1 MKTPRNA
8 RAAASATSTPSAPP
22 DADGGAGAGKTQR
35 GIQSVEV
42 AARLLRVLA
51 DARVPLAPSDL
62 AAGAEIA
69 SSQAHAYLVS
79 LTRLGLI
86 KRDALSGRYE
96 AGPLALRLGLLHLAQ
111 EPALREAVPRAAAL
125 AQAHNCSI
133 ALCIAGPQGP
143 TIVRYEHA
151 SLPLHVNLHVGTVM
165 SLPAT
170 STGRVFC
177 AFLDDAALRAMWRNQ
192 TAQPVWHGTTD
203 HRPAEA
209 AAAKAAAQRED
220 TALEHDAAFT
230 ATLDTI
236 RARGFE
242 LGIDSPSP
250 GVSSACVP
258 VLDPQH
264 GLRLTLT
271 AVGATGVL
279 DARPTGALVRA
290 LREAAR
296 AISEAAFP
304 EAASAAASAAPAAA
318 PLPASDP
325 N

>member
-8 RAAASATSTPSAPP
+8 ARPPQPCSP
-22 DADGGAGAGKTQR
+22 DADAGGGKTQR

-42 AARLLRVLA
+42 GARLLRVLA

-96 AGPLALRLGLLHLAQ
+96 AGPLALRLGLLRLAQ
-111 EPALREAVPRAAAL
+111 EPALREAVPRSAAL
-125 AQAHNCSI
+125 AQAHNCSV

-165 SLPAT
+165 SLPDT

-177 AFLDDAALRAMWRNQ
+177 AFLDEAALRAMWTNQ
-192 TAQPVWHGTTD
+192 TAQPVWRGTAD
-203 HRPAEA
+203 PGAANA
-209 AAAKAAAQRED
+209 AAAGKAASKQHPAAPEG
-220 TALEHDAAFT
+220 DAAFPDNLPGDFA
-230 ATLDTI
+230 ATLDAI

-242 LGIDSPSP
+242 LGVDAPSP
-250 GVSSACVP
+250 GVSSVCVP
-258 VLDPQH
+258 VLDPQRA
-264 GLRLTLT
+264 LRLTLT
-271 AVGATGVL
+271 AVGASGSL
-279 DARPTGALVRA
+279 DVRPAGALVRA
-290 LREAAR
+290 LREAAHEI
-296 AISEAAFP
+296 AVAAF
-304 EAASAAASAAPAAA
+304 AAS
-318 PLPASDP
+318 PASDS

>member
-1 MKTPRNA
+1 MGA
-8 RAAASATSTPSAPP
+8 
-22 DADGGAGAGKTQR
+22 DADGTGAGRAQR

-42 AARLLRVLA
+42 GARLLRALA
-51 DARVPLAPSDL
+51 DARVPLTPTDL
-62 AAGAEIA
+62 AAAGEIA

-111 EPALREAVPRAAAL
+111 QPALREAVPQAAAL
-125 AQAHNCSI
+125 AQAHNCSV

-177 AFLDDAALRAMWRNQ
+177 AFLDDATLRAMWANQ
-192 TAQPVWHGTTD
+192 SAQPVWRGTT
-203 HRPAEA
+203 A
-209 AAAKAAAQRED
+209 ADDIAAP
-220 TALEHDAAFT
+220 DAAFA

-242 LGIDSPSP
+242 IGIDAPSP
-250 GVSSACVP
+250 GVSSVCLP
-258 VLDPQH
+258 VLDPH
-264 GLRLTLT
+264 GALRVTLT
-271 AVGATGVL
+271 AIGASGAL
-279 DARPTGALVRA
+279 DVRAEGALVRA
-290 LREAAR
+290 LRDAAQQI
-296 AISEAAFP
+296 AQAAF
-304 EAASAAASAAPAAA
+304 SST
-318 PLPASDP
+318 
-325 N
+325 